1 VDIPNPMQGVTALPA
16 QPASTQA
23 APRDD
28 RALRE
33 TAEAF
38 EAAFLSE
45 MLQQTGLNAM
55 PSNFGGGAGEE
66 AFSSLLTEEYA
77 RLLAGRGGIGLAE
90 QVFETLKQRTPRE

>member
-1 VDIPNPMQGVTALPA
+1 MPPPLLPPRTQTAP
-16 QPASTQA
+16 Q
-23 APRDD
+23 DD

-38 EAAFLSE
+38 EAAFLAE

-55 PSNFGGGAGEE
+55 PSSFGGGAGEE

-77 RLLAGRGGIGLAE
+77 RLLAERGGIGLAE
-90 QVFETLKQRTPRE
+90 QVFEALKQRTHRE